1 MTQNNRG
8 SKNSGGMPVSMKNAE
23 SFKVTYK
30 LNLVTD
36 EAAYT
41 LIIDSQKPI
50 SSVIMQSKQNIDILN
65 IKDNLAKINRI
76 QEISDPNIS
85 SLAHLQVQ
93 SDENNLSES
102 NKINRLEIK
111 IRTSEG

>member
-1 MTQNNRG
+1 
-8 SKNSGGMPVSMKNAE
+8 MPVSMKNAE

-50 SSVIMQSKQNIDILN
+50 SSVIMQSK
-65 IKDNLAKINRI
+65 
-76 QEISDPNIS
+76 
-85 SLAHLQVQ
+85 
-93 SDENNLSES
+93 
-102 NKINRLEIK
+102 
-111 IRTSEG
+111 